1 MIYFELNSKKREVRD
16 REGTEKQW
24 TEIETESKNDGDMKK
39 NGEEKSLSATTTT
52 TSSVD
57 DTLPK
62 VNPVKWTVRM
72 LCKYKNNN
80 KKKII
85 NIIKNL

>member
-72 LCKYKNNN
+72 LYKYKNNN
-80 KKKII
+80 EEK
-85 NIIKNL
+85 